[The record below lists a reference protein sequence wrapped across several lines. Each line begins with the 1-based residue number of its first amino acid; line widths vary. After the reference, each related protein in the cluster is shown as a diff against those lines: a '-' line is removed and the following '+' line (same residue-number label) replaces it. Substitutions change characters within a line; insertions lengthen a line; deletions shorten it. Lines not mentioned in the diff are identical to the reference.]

1 MIEPSPKELNENN
14 LGRKNLGEESSL
26 LEYPYPSKNKNQQKT
41 SGIFIGL
48 T

>member
-1 MIEPSPKELNENN
+1 MSEPSPKELNDCEAC
-14 LGRKNLGEESSL
+14 RKNLGEESSL
-26 LEYPYPSKNKNQQKT
+26 SEYFYPSKNKNQQKT